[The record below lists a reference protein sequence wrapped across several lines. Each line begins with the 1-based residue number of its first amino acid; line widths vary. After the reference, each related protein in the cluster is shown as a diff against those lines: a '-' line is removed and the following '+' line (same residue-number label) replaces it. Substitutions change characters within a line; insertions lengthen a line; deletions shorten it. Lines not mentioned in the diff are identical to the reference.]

1 MYFLLITV
9 VEGEGIEDRGK
20 QTRRISSSECGG
32 GGGGVSFKNYA
43 ESLLHPRTAISR
55 ASSI

>member
-9 VEGEGIEDRGK
+9 VEGGGIEDRGK
-20 QTRRISSSECGG
+20 QTRRIRSSECG